1 MIDAAGRKD
10 GPLPTACLCPHH
22 NHAGPIVNLLLLLS
36 ALLSALTGA
45 VPGVRGQSA
54 QAVAQG
60 SVCSQ
65 SVAAMSAK
73 VLRRPVSGIVMLP
86 QVAVASALRTIVV
99 VALPL
104 WAERRR
110 E

>member
-1 MIDAAGRKD
+1 M
-10 GPLPTACLCPHH
+10 
-22 NHAGPIVNLLLLLS
+22 NLLLLLS

-60 SVCSQ
+60 SVCAQ
-65 SVAAMSAK
+65 TAA
-73 VLRRPVSGIVMLP
+73 
-86 QVAVASALRTIVV
+86 VAVAKVAVRPVAALPSLDDIAASARLPV
-99 VALPL
+99 VAIITAPI
-104 WAERRR
+104 WVDRRR

>member
-1 MIDAAGRKD
+1 M
-10 GPLPTACLCPHH
+10 
-22 NHAGPIVNLLLLLS
+22 NLLLLLS

-60 SVCSQ
+60 SVCAQ
-65 SVAAMSAK
+65 AAT
-73 VLRRPVSGIVMLP
+73 
-86 QVAVASALRTIVV
+86 VAVAKVSVRPVAELASLEDVAVSATLRV
-99 VALPL
+99 VAVIAAPI
-104 WAERRR
+104 WADRRR

>member
-1 MIDAAGRKD
+1 M
-10 GPLPTACLCPHH
+10 
-22 NHAGPIVNLLLLLS
+22 NLLLLLS

-65 SVAAMSAK
+65 SVASTPAK
-73 VLRRPVSGIVMLP
+73 VLIRPVSSFATLP
-86 QVAVASALRTIVV
+86 EVAVANALRTIAV

-104 WAERRR
+104 WTDRRR

>member
-1 MIDAAGRKD
+1 M
-10 GPLPTACLCPHH
+10 
-22 NHAGPIVNLLLLLS
+22 NLLLLLS
-36 ALLSALTGA
+36 ALLSALTGV

-65 SVAAMSAK
+65 SVAATPAK
-73 VLRRPVSGIVMLP
+73 VLIRPVSSLATLP
-86 QVAVASALRTIVV
+86 EVAVANALRTIAV
-99 VALPL
+99 VALQL
-104 WAERRR
+104 WTDRRR

>member
-1 MIDAAGRKD
+1 M
-10 GPLPTACLCPHH
+10 
-22 NHAGPIVNLLLLLS
+22 NLLLLLS

-45 VPGVRGQSA
+45 VPGPRGQSA

-65 SVAAMSAK
+65 SVAATPAK
-73 VLRRPVSGIVMLP
+73 VLIRPVSGIVTLP
-86 QVAVASALRTIVV
+86 QVAVATSLRPIAI

>member
-1 MIDAAGRKD
+1 M
-10 GPLPTACLCPHH
+10 
-22 NHAGPIVNLLLLLS
+22 NLLLLLS

-45 VPGVRGQSA
+45 VPGVRGSSA

-60 SVCSQ
+60 SICSQ
-65 SVAAMSAK
+65 SVAAAPAK
-73 VLRRPVSGIVMLP
+73 VFIRPVAGIITLP
-86 QVAVASALRTIVV
+86 QVAVAAALRTIAVV
-99 VALPL
+99 SLPL

>member
-1 MIDAAGRKD
+1 M
-10 GPLPTACLCPHH
+10 
-22 NHAGPIVNLLLLLS
+22 NLLLLLS
-36 ALLSALTGA
+36 ALLSALTGV

-65 SVAAMSAK
+65 SIAATPAK
-73 VLRRPVSGIVMLP
+73 ILIRPVSGLP
-86 QVAVASALRTIVV
+86 ALLQVAVASALRTIA
-99 VALPL
+99 VASLPL

>member
-1 MIDAAGRKD
+1 MGFR
-10 GPLPTACLCPHH
+10 
-22 NHAGPIVNLLLLLS
+22 IVPVRFGLDEPYDTPYVRNRMNLLLLLS

-45 VPGVRGQSA
+45 VPGMRGQSA
-54 QAVAQG
+54 QAVVQG

-65 SVAAMSAK
+65 SVAATPAK
-73 VLRRPVSGIVMLP
+73 VLIRPAFAVATLP
-86 QVAVASALRTIVV
+86 QVAAASALRAIAVV
-99 VALPL
+99 VSPL

>member
-1 MIDAAGRKD
+1 M
-10 GPLPTACLCPHH
+10 
-22 NHAGPIVNLLLLLS
+22 NLLLLLS

-60 SVCSQ
+60 SVCAQ
-65 SVAAMSAK
+65 TAKVADAKIAVRPVAALAS
-73 VLRRPVSGIVMLP
+73 LED
-86 QVAVASALRTIVV
+86 VAVSAMLRV
-99 VALPL
+99 VAVGTTPI
-104 WAERRR
+104 WADRRR

>member
-1 MIDAAGRKD
+1 M
-10 GPLPTACLCPHH
+10 
-22 NHAGPIVNLLLLLS
+22 NLLLLLS

-60 SVCSQ
+60 SICSQ
-65 SVAAMSAK
+65 SVAATPAK
-73 VLRRPVSGIVMLP
+73 VLLRPVARLSTLP
-86 QVAVASALRTIVV
+86 QVAVARALRTIAVV
-99 VALPL
+99 SLPL

>member
-1 MIDAAGRKD
+1 M
-10 GPLPTACLCPHH
+10 
-22 NHAGPIVNLLLLLS
+22 NLLLLLS

-65 SVAAMSAK
+65 SVAATPAK
-73 VLRRPVSGIVMLP
+73 VMIRPVSGIATLAH
-86 QVAVASALRTIVV
+86 VAVATTFRTIAVV
-99 VALPL
+99 SHPL

>member
-1 MIDAAGRKD
+1 M
-10 GPLPTACLCPHH
+10 
-22 NHAGPIVNLLLLLS
+22 NLLLLLS

-65 SVAAMSAK
+65 SIAATPAK
-73 VLRRPVSGIVMLP
+73 VLIRPVSGLP
-86 QVAVASALRTIVV
+86 ALLQVAVATTLRTIAIVS
-99 VALPL
+99 LPL
-104 WAERRR
+104 WTERRR

>member
-1 MIDAAGRKD
+1 MVDFTRK
-10 GPLPTACLCPHH
+10 LAYSRSRM
-22 NHAGPIVNLLLLLS
+22 NLLLLLS

-60 SVCSQ
+60 SICAQ
-65 SVAAMSAK
+65 TAA
-73 VLRRPVSGIVMLP
+73 
-86 QVAVASALRTIVV
+86 VAVAKVAVRPVAALASLDEVATSATLPV
-99 VALPL
+99 VAIITAPI
-104 WAERRR
+104 WMDRRR

>member
-1 MIDAAGRKD
+1 M
-10 GPLPTACLCPHH
+10 
-22 NHAGPIVNLLLLLS
+22 NLLLLLS

-45 VPGVRGQSA
+45 VPGGRGQSA

-65 SVAAMSAK
+65 SVAATPAK
-73 VLRRPVSGIVMLP
+73 VLIRPVSDIVTLP
-86 QVAVASALRTIVV
+86 QVAVATTLRTIAIVSR
-99 VALPL
+99 PL